1 MRATLGTSK
10 GEMLVMREEAAGDM
24 VEWWSRFFRADRS
37 MAGIVLPE
45 AFHCIEGTLPHM
57 HADLSDRFPMVFA
70 GEDAGDVDPREDGR
84 LEERGE
90 SLGRNKARFKVKC

>member
-1 MRATLGTSK
+1 MT
-10 GEMLVMREEAAGDM
+10 
-24 VEWWSRFFRADRS
+24 
-37 MAGIVLPE
+37 GIVLPE

-84 LEERGE
+84 L
-90 SLGRNKARFKVKC
+90 